1 MLNKIISNCVFLCA
15 LAMLMFPVTSLAQ
28 TSFQTTTPFQTLELD
43 ADGIITIDKLS
54 VTALSGNGQVL
65 AISWPEACVRD
76 VSNANPNACVG
87 DMRNFGY
94 VFIYTKGTDRQWIK
108 ASTVSMTEVDTRFGA
123 SLGISYDGSTIAVG
137 APAPDE
143 DGEAG
148 AVRIFTRADGEA
160 EWTQQTFP
168 EPDGI
173 EEGDEFGDSV
183 ALNDAG
189 DILAVGAPQD
199 NGASDADID
208 SGAVYIFTRN
218 GDTWTQQTT
227 VLRSQDPTSDV
238 GDEGNFGNSVAL
250 NSNGLI
256 LAVGAPEDP
265 VEGQNRVG
273 RVHVFSRSSVTDDWG
288 TPITLRGENPD
299 SGNLFGESIA
309 LNAVGDILAIGSSEE
324 NNSAGSVSIPSVV
337 RCISSSGQIVHGYN
351 HQREYCPS
359 H

>member
-1 MLNKIISNCVFLCA
+1 M
-15 LAMLMFPVTSLAQ
+15 
-28 TSFQTTTPFQTLELD
+28 QTLLHAYD
-43 ADGIITIDKLS
+43 
-54 VTALSGNGQVL
+54 
-65 AISWPEACVRD
+65 
-76 VSNANPNACVG
+76 
-87 DMRNFGY
+87 DMRDFGY

-168 EPDGI
+168 EPVGI
-173 EEGDEFGDSV
+173 EARDEFGDSV

-199 NGASDADID
+199 DGVSNADID
-208 SGAVYIFTRN
+208 SGAVYVFTRN

-256 LAVGAPEDP
+256 LAVGAPADP
-265 VEGQNRVG
+265 VELQNRVG

-288 TPITLRGENPD
+288 TPSTVLAGENPD
-299 SGNLFGESIA
+299 SGNLFGASIA

-324 NNSAGSVSIPSVV
+324 NNSAGLCEYSVSWCGVYLQAD
-337 RCISSSGQIVHGYN
+337 R
-351 HQREYCPS
+351 
-359 H
+359 

>member
-1 MLNKIISNCVFLCA
+1 
-15 LAMLMFPVTSLAQ
+15 MFPVTSLAQ

-43 ADGIITIDKLS
+43 ADGIATLDKLS
-54 VTALSGNGQVL
+54 VTVLSGNGQVL
-65 AISWPEACVRD
+65 AISWPRACVIIDVDANRCDDDIRD
-76 VSNANPNACVG
+76 V
-87 DMRNFGY
+87 GY

-256 LAVGAPEDP
+256 LAVGAPADP
-265 VEGQNRVG
+265 VEYK
-273 RVHVFSRSSVTDDWG
+273 H
-288 TPITLRGENPD
+288 
-299 SGNLFGESIA
+299 
-309 LNAVGDILAIGSSEE
+309 
-324 NNSAGSVSIPSVV
+324 
-337 RCISSSGQIVHGYN
+337 
-351 HQREYCPS
+351 
-359 H
+359 